1 MGFKSSM
8 AIKRILG
15 LLLFCANSVDDT
27 PKENRTIIKDVL
39 SELNFICLFFS
50 L

>member
-1 MGFKSSM
+1 
-8 AIKRILG
+8 LG
-15 LLLFCANSVDDT
+15 LLFFCANSVVDT
-27 PKENRTIIKDVL
+27 PKENRTIINEVL